1 MDDLSITPLT
11 NSPFLITMSFSTPFV
26 PLDHFDVI
34 TKLKSDGKN
43 IENSCLPVKNEPS
56 LFLIFGSGS
65 FPW

>member
-1 MDDLSITPLT
+1 MDALSITPLT
-11 NSPFLITMSFSTPFV
+11 NSPFLITMSFSTFFV

-65 FPW
+65 SPW